1 MKGQIADLIVREP
14 KLAADL
20 VNHVK
25 NSRGVNEQQRR
36 AVEQGLA
43 EALTRLKA
51 VNQLDDSDWS
61 IDPLLVAGVVAAL
74 VLIGLLAWY
83 AIHNKDKLFSPN

>member
-1 MKGQIADLIVREP
+1 MGCPSRLVREP

-25 NSRGVNEQQRR
+25 NSPGVNEQQRR

-51 VNQLDDSDWS
+51 VNQLEDGDWGV
-61 IDPLLVAGVVAAL
+61 DPLVIAAVVAAL
-74 VLIGLLAWY
+74 VLVGVLAYY